1 MSWITLRDWR
11 SLGEVEQYE
20 PRAPGGPLDDSMPE
34 ALPPPRPKTP
44 LEAMLAA
51 RRRLA
56 ALKDRT
62 SSLRPASRRASD
74 DDDLP
79 PMPMAPM
86 PPAPPQP
93 VYLPA
98 PEPSRINNADIW
110 KLVAVGALSALLASM
125 VKGGRR

>member
-1 MSWITLRDWR
+1 MSWITLQDWR
-11 SLGEVEQYE
+11 GLGEVERYE
-20 PRAPGGPLDDSMPE
+20 DPRRPGGPLDDSVPQ
-34 ALPPPRPKTP
+34 ALPPRPKTP

-98 PEPSRINNADIW
+98 PEPERIHNGDIW

-125 VKGGRR
+125 FQGGRR